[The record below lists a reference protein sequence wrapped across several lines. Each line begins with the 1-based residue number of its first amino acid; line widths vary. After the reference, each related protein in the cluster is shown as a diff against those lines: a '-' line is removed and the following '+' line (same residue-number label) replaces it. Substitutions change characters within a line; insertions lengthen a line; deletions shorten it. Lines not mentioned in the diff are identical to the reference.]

1 MERGELNI
9 NLNQSPIFGDRIS
22 SKLMFLVKDPPA
34 GV

>member
-1 MERGELNI
+1 MKRDEHNI

-22 SKLMFLVKDPPA
+22 SKSMFLVKDPPA